1 MKTLKISPLYQYSLR
16 QNLNTMLWVYGFSI
30 GVPLLIG
37 GFLLLRMTRGF
48 VDGTRVSSNGTVEFA
63 TTIALFV
70 QMCVAIRSTMRLGV
84 QNGRSRSTVIASE
97 TLTLVTVAAIYSAFN
112 LLTELL
118 IYPLFNEVTLF
129 SSTYRTSGLGPFMT
143 VVAHFLFSFAMLMAV
158 GSFGMFLS
166 TMYWRLDKFWRVIVS
181 VGIPVFMLFGLPTIT
196 LRGGDVGYRFGIKT
210 IRFLGWCMGYPSPGS
225 LNVAGMSPWR
235 PVVFFLIIA
244 AVLLAFV
251 YPMMRKAVIKK

>member
-30 GVPLLIG
+30 GIPLLIG
-37 GFLLLRMTRGF
+37 GFFLFRSTRGF
-48 VDGTRVSSNGTVEFA
+48 IDGTSISSNGTVEFA

-70 QMCVAIRSTMRLGV
+70 QMCVAIRASMRLGV
-84 QNGRSRSTVIASE
+84 QNGRSRGTVITSE
-97 TLTLVTVAAIYSAFN
+97 IMTLATVAAIYSAFN

-118 IYPLFNEVTLF
+118 IYPLFNEMMLYSF
-129 SSTYRTSGLGPFMT
+129 SYRTTQLGPFMR
-143 VVAHFLFSFAMLMAV
+143 VVAYFLFNFAMLMAV
-158 GSFGMFLS
+158 GAFGMFLS

-181 VGIPVFMLFGLPTIT
+181 VGIPVFILFGLPTIT

-210 IRFLGWCMGYPSPGS
+210 LRFLGWCMGYPSPGS

-235 PVVFFLIIA
+235 PVIFFLVIA
-244 AVLLAFV
+244 AVLLALV
-251 YPMMRKAVIKK
+251 YPMMRKAVVKK